1 MVFIYFLG
9 AEPQG
14 LNILNKLYHCA
25 ISPVLS
31 LCLKGHKTYLIS
43 RGKTNKRVI
52 KEAYSEFPENGG
64 KNHPISP
71 CTEANR

>member
-31 LCLKGHKTYLIS
+31 LCLKGHKTDYS
-43 RGKTNKRVI
+43 VVVRQT
-52 KEAYSEFPENGG
+52 KES
-64 KNHPISP
+64 
-71 CTEANR
+71 